1 MEIRLELTAHEQ
13 KILDI
18 VNNHPEILDNPEKRI
33 QIAELYGL
41 SEKTLRNRIAELKKR
56 GAISTGKVDVP
67 DINQGTVL
75 DLDIFSLWAI
85 LRLKKIFIIKR
96 TSAIS
101 VLFLVYSLIATPF
114 YESKISLYPAGTLA
128 ETGSAF
134 NNSLQ
139 GIAESFGLG
148 GISSGQ
154 TFNIPDIINS
164 QRLKK
169 AVVMNQWENEKF
181 SEQKTLIKYWELDKI
196 KWYSIKPIVIKMIP
210 FFSDD
215 SDPEKSQLFKGM
227 EQLGDLITVEESGT
241 GLIKVSVLMEEPQ
254 LAADIANY
262 ISDFVKDFVSYE
274 QGKEAKRNLE
284 FIKNQLINS
293 KDDLE
298 YSEKELTH
306 FKEKFSYTNPS
317 LDEMRGRLER
327 NIESNLQVYIT
338 LRQQYELAKIEE
350 ARDLLMV
357 TILDEAEAPVLK
369 KKPQRKLIVI
379 GGIITGFFL
388 STLWAFFTSVI
399 TLTKKNKHVF

>member
-1 MEIRLELTAHEQ
+1 MELTSHEQ

-18 VNNHPEILDNPEKRI
+18 VSNHPEILDNPKKRT

-56 GAISTGKVDVP
+56 GAISTGKVNVP
-67 DINQGTVL
+67 NINQGTIL
-75 DLDIFSLWAI
+75 DLDIFSLWSI
-85 LRLKKIFIIKR
+85 LQLQKIIIIKR
-96 TSAIS
+96 TLAIS
-101 VLFLVYSLIATPF
+101 ILFLVYSLVATPF

-128 ETGSAF
+128 ETGTAF

-148 GISSGQ
+148 GISGGQ

-169 AVVMNQWENEKF
+169 AVVLNQWESQKF
-181 SEQKTLIKYWELDKI
+181 PEQSTLVKYWELDKT
-196 KWYSIKPIVIKMIP
+196 KWYSIKPIIKKLIP
-210 FFSDD
+210 YFS
-215 SDPEKSQLFKGM
+215 SSSAPERSQLFNGI
-227 EQLGDLITVEESGT
+227 EQFGSLITVDESST
-241 GLIKVSVLMEEPQ
+241 GLIEVSVLMEEPQ

-274 QGKEAKRNLE
+274 QGKEAKRNLK

-298 YSEKELTH
+298 RSEKELTQ

-317 LDEMRGRLER
+317 LDEMRGRLKR

-338 LRQQYELAKIEE
+338 LRQQYELAKIDES
-350 ARDLLMV
+350 RDLLMI

-369 KKPQRKLIVI
+369 KKPRRKIIVI
-379 GGIITGFFL
+379 SGIITGFFF

-399 TLTKKNKHVF
+399 SLTEKNKRES

>member
-1 MEIRLELTAHEQ
+1 MELTSHEQ

-18 VNNHPEILDNPEKRI
+18 VNNHPEILDNPEKRT

-41 SEKTLRNRIAELKKR
+41 TEKTLRNRIAELKKR
-56 GAISTGKVDVP
+56 GVISTEKLDVP
-67 DINQGTVL
+67 NINQGTVL

-101 VLFLVYSLIATPF
+101 ALFLLYSIIATPF
-114 YESKISLYPAGTLA
+114 YESKISLYPAGSLA
-128 ETGSAF
+128 ESGSAF
-134 NNSLQ
+134 NNSIQ

-169 AVVMNQWENEKF
+169 SVVMNQWKNEKF
-181 SEQKTLIKYWELDKI
+181 SEQTTLIKYWELDKI

-210 FFSDD
+210 FYSDD

-227 EQLGDLITVEESGT
+227 EQLSDLITVEESGT

-298 YSEKELTH
+298 YSEKDLTQ

-350 ARDLLMV
+350 ARELLMV
-357 TILDEAEAPVLK
+357 TILDEAEAPVMK
-369 KKPQRKLIVI
+369 KKPQRRLIVI

-388 STLWAFFTSVI
+388 STLWAFFISVI
-399 TLTKKNKHVF
+399 SLAEKKNVK

>member
-1 MEIRLELTAHEQ
+1 MELTSHEQ

-18 VNNHPEILDNPEKRI
+18 VNNHPEILDNPQKRT

-67 DINQGTVL
+67 NVNQGTVL

-134 NNSLQ
+134 NNGLQ

-154 TFNIPDIINS
+154 TFNVPDIINS

-181 SEQKTLIKYWELDKI
+181 SEQTTLIKYWELDKI
-196 KWYSIKPIVIKMIP
+196 KWYSIKPIITKLIP

-215 SDPEKSQLFKGM
+215 RDPEKSQLFKGM
-227 EQLGDLITVEESGT
+227 EQLGDLITVAESGT
-241 GLIKVSVLMEEPQ
+241 GLIEVSVLMEEPQ

-298 YSEKELTH
+298 YSEKELTQ

-317 LDEMRGRLER
+317 LDEIRGRLKR

>member
-1 MEIRLELTAHEQ
+1 MELTSHEQ
-13 KILDI
+13 KILGI
-18 VNNHPEILDNPEKRI
+18 VNNHPEILDNPEKRT

-41 SEKTLRNRIAELKKR
+41 SEKTLRNRIAELKNR

-67 DINQGTVL
+67 NINQGTVL
-75 DLDIFSLWAI
+75 DLDIFSLWAM

-148 GISSGQ
+148 GISTGQ

-181 SEQKTLIKYWELDKI
+181 SEQTTLTKYWELDKI

-241 GLIKVSVLMEEPQ
+241 GLIEVSVLMEEPQ

-298 YSEKELTH
+298 YSEKELTQ

>member
-1 MEIRLELTAHEQ
+1 MELTSHEQ
-13 KILDI
+13 KILGI
-18 VNNHPEILDNPEKRI
+18 VNNHPEILDNPEKRT

-41 SEKTLRNRIAELKKR
+41 SEKTLRNRIAELKNR

-67 DINQGTVL
+67 NINQGTVL

-85 LRLKKIFIIKR
+85 LRSKKIFIIKR

-148 GISSGQ
+148 GISTGQ

-181 SEQKTLIKYWELDKI
+181 SEQTTLTKYWELDKI

-241 GLIKVSVLMEEPQ
+241 GLIEVSVLMEEPQ

-298 YSEKELTH
+298 YSEKELTQ

>member
-1 MEIRLELTAHEQ
+1 MELTSHEQ

-18 VNNHPEILDNPEKRI
+18 VNNHPEILDNPQKRT

-67 DINQGTVL
+67 NVNQGTVL

-134 NNSLQ
+134 NNGLQ

-154 TFNIPDIINS
+154 TFNVPDIINS

-181 SEQKTLIKYWELDKI
+181 SEQTTLIKYWELDKI
-196 KWYSIKPIVIKMIP
+196 KWYSIKPIITKLIP
-210 FFSDD
+210 FFSDGN
-215 SDPEKSQLFKGM
+215 DPEKSQLFKGM
-227 EQLGDLITVEESGT
+227 EQLGDLITVAESGT
-241 GLIKVSVLMEEPQ
+241 GLIEVSVLMEEPQ

-298 YSEKELTH
+298 YSEKELTQ

-317 LDEMRGRLER
+317 LDEIRGRLKR

-399 TLTKKNKHVF
+399 TLTNKNKHVF

>member
-1 MEIRLELTAHEQ
+1 MELTSHEQ

-18 VNNHPEILDNPEKRI
+18 VNNHPEIMNNPEKRT

-56 GAISTGKVDVP
+56 GAISTGKVNVP
-67 DINQGTVL
+67 NMNQGTIL
-75 DLDIFSLWAI
+75 DLDIFSLWSI
-85 LRLKKIFIIKR
+85 LQLQKIIIIKR
-96 TSAIS
+96 TLAIS
-101 VLFLVYSLIATPF
+101 ILFLVYSLVATPF

-128 ETGSAF
+128 ETGTAF

-148 GISSGQ
+148 GISGGQ

-169 AVVMNQWENEKF
+169 AVVLNQWESQKF
-181 SEQKTLIKYWELDKI
+181 PEQSTLVKYWELDKT
-196 KWYSIKPIVIKMIP
+196 KWYSIKPIIKKLIP
-210 FFSDD
+210 YFSSS
-215 SDPEKSQLFKGM
+215 SDPERSQLFNGI
-227 EQLGDLITVEESGT
+227 EQFGSLITVDESST
-241 GLIKVSVLMEEPQ
+241 GLIEVSVLMEEPQ

-274 QGKEAKRNLE
+274 QGKEAKRNLK

-298 YSEKELTH
+298 RSEKELTQ

-338 LRQQYELAKIEE
+338 LRQQYELAKIDES
-350 ARDLLMV
+350 RDLLMI

-369 KKPQRKLIVI
+369 KKPRRKIIVI
-379 GGIITGFFL
+379 SGIITGFFF

-399 TLTKKNKHVF
+399 SLTEKNKRES

>member
-1 MEIRLELTAHEQ
+1 MELTSHEQ
-13 KILDI
+13 KILGI
-18 VNNHPEILDNPEKRI
+18 VNNHPEILDNPEKRT

-56 GAISTGKVDVP
+56 GAINTGKVDAP
-67 DINQGTVL
+67 NINQGTVL

-85 LRLKKIFIIKR
+85 LRSKKIFIIKR

-101 VLFLVYSLIATPF
+101 VLFLAYSLIATPF

-181 SEQKTLIKYWELDKI
+181 SEQTTLTKYWELDKI

-241 GLIKVSVLMEEPQ
+241 GLIEVSVLMEEPQ

-298 YSEKELTH
+298 YSEKELTQ

>member
-1 MEIRLELTAHEQ
+1 MELTSHEQ
-13 KILDI
+13 KILGI
-18 VNNHPEILDNPEKRI
+18 VNNHPEILDNPEKRT

-67 DINQGTVL
+67 NINQGTVL
-75 DLDIFSLWAI
+75 DLDIFSLWAM

-169 AVVMNQWENEKF
+169 AVVMNQWQNEKF
-181 SEQKTLIKYWELDKI
+181 SKQTTLIKYWELDII

-241 GLIKVSVLMEEPQ
+241 GLIEVSVLMEEPQ

-298 YSEKELTH
+298 YSEKELTQ

-399 TLTKKNKHVF
+399 TLTNKNKHVL

>member
-1 MEIRLELTAHEQ
+1 MELTSHEQ

-18 VNNHPEILDNPEKRI
+18 VNNHPEILDNPEKRT

-41 SEKTLRNRIAELKKR
+41 TEKTLRNRIAELKKR
-56 GAISTGKVDVP
+56 GVISTEKLDVP
-67 DINQGTVL
+67 NINQGTVL

-101 VLFLVYSLIATPF
+101 ALFLLYSIIATPF
-114 YESKISLYPAGTLA
+114 YESKISLYPAGSLA
-128 ETGSAF
+128 ESGSAF
-134 NNSLQ
+134 NNSIQ

-169 AVVMNQWENEKF
+169 SVVMNQWKNEKF
-181 SEQKTLIKYWELDKI
+181 SEQTTLIKYWELDKI

-210 FFSDD
+210 FYSDD

-227 EQLGDLITVEESGT
+227 EQLSDLITVEESGT

-298 YSEKELTH
+298 YSEKELTQ

-350 ARDLLMV
+350 ARELLMV
-357 TILDEAEAPVLK
+357 TILDEAEAPVMK
-369 KKPQRKLIVI
+369 KKPQRRLIVI

-388 STLWAFFTSVI
+388 STLWAFFISVI
-399 TLTKKNKHVF
+399 SLAEKKNVK

>member
-1 MEIRLELTAHEQ
+1 MKLTSHEQ

-18 VNNHPEILDNPEKRI
+18 VNTHPEILDNPEKRT
-33 QIAELYGL
+33 QIAALYGL

-67 DINQGTVL
+67 NINQGTVL

-101 VLFLVYSLIATPF
+101 VLFLAYSLIATPF

-181 SEQKTLIKYWELDKI
+181 SEQTTLIKYWELDKI

-241 GLIKVSVLMEEPQ
+241 GLIEVSVLMEEPQ

-298 YSEKELTH
+298 YSEKELTQ

-317 LDEMRGRLER
+317 LDEMRGRLAR

-369 KKPQRKLIVI
+369 KKPQRRLIVI

>member
-1 MEIRLELTAHEQ
+1 MELSQHEQ

-18 VNNHPEILDNPEKRI
+18 VSNHPEILDNPEKRT

-56 GAISTGKVDVP
+56 GAISTGKVNVP
-67 DINQGTVL
+67 NINQGTIL

-85 LRLKKIFIIKR
+85 LRLKKMLIIKR

-101 VLFLVYSLIATPF
+101 VLFLVYSLVATPF

-139 GIAESFGLG
+139 GIAKSFGLG

-154 TFNIPDIINS
+154 TFNIPDIVNS

-169 AVVMNQWENEKF
+169 AVVMNQWKNEKF
-181 SEQKTLIKYWELDKI
+181 SEQTTLVKYWELDII

-210 FFSDD
+210 FFADG

-227 EQLGDLITVEESGT
+227 EQLGDLITVKESGT
-241 GLIKVSVLMEEPQ
+241 GLIEVSVLMEEPQ

-262 ISDFVKDFVSYE
+262 ISDIVKEFISYE
-274 QGKEAKRNLE
+274 QKQEATKNSEFVEEQKLDAKDQLE
-284 FIKNQLINS
+284 I
-293 KDDLE
+293 
-298 YSEKELTH
+298 SEENFVK
-306 FKEKFSYTNPS
+306 FKEKHPQTGTPE
-317 LDEMRGRLER
+317 LMMKEIRLR
-327 NIESNLQVYIT
+327 SAIEENRAVYIT

-399 TLTKKNKHVF
+399 TLTEKNKHEF

>member
-1 MEIRLELTAHEQ
+1 MELTSHEQ

-18 VNNHPEILDNPEKRI
+18 VSNHPEILDNPEKRT

-67 DINQGTVL
+67 NINQGTVL
-75 DLDIFSLWAI
+75 DLDIFSLWAM

-241 GLIKVSVLMEEPQ
+241 GLIEVSVLMEEPQ

-293 KDDLE
+293 KTDLE

-317 LDEMRGRLER
+317 LDEMRGRLAR

-338 LRQQYELAKIEE
+338 LRQQFELAKIEE

-399 TLTKKNKHVF
+399 TLTNKNKHVL

>member
-1 MEIRLELTAHEQ
+1 MELTSHEQ

-18 VNNHPEILDNPEKRI
+18 VNNHPEILDNPEKRT

-67 DINQGTVL
+67 NINQGTVL
-75 DLDIFSLWAI
+75 DLDIFSLWAM

-154 TFNIPDIINS
+154 TFNIPDIVNS

-169 AVVMNQWENEKF
+169 TVVMNQWENQKF
-181 SEQKTLIKYWELDKI
+181 SEQTTLVKYWELDKI

-210 FFSDD
+210 FFADG

-241 GLIKVSVLMEEPQ
+241 GLIEVSVLMEEPQ

-298 YSEKELTH
+298 YSEKELTQ

-369 KKPQRKLIVI
+369 KKPQRKIIVI
-379 GGIITGFFL
+379 SGIITGLFL

-399 TLTKKNKHVF
+399 TLAEKNKHVF

>member
-1 MEIRLELTAHEQ
+1 MELTSHEQ

-18 VNNHPEILDNPEKRI
+18 VSNHPEILDNPEKRT

-241 GLIKVSVLMEEPQ
+241 GLIEVSVLMEEPQ

-298 YSEKELTH
+298 YSEKELTQ

-399 TLTKKNKHVF
+399 TLTNKNKHVL

>member
-1 MEIRLELTAHEQ
+1 MELTSHEQ

-18 VNNHPEILDNPEKRI
+18 VNNHPEILDNPQKRT

-67 DINQGTVL
+67 NVNQGTVL

-134 NNSLQ
+134 NNGLQ

-154 TFNIPDIINS
+154 TFNVPDIINS

-181 SEQKTLIKYWELDKI
+181 SEQTTLIKYWELDKI
-196 KWYSIKPIVIKMIP
+196 KWYSIKPIITKLIP
-210 FFSDD
+210 FFSDG

-227 EQLGDLITVEESGT
+227 EQLGDLITVAESGT
-241 GLIKVSVLMEEPQ
+241 GLIEVSVLMEEPQ

-298 YSEKELTH
+298 YSEKELTQ

-317 LDEMRGRLER
+317 LDEIRGRLKR

-399 TLTKKNKHVF
+399 TLTKNNKHVF

>member
-1 MEIRLELTAHEQ
+1 MELTAHEQ

-18 VNNHPEILDNPEKRI
+18 INNHPKILDNPEKRT

-67 DINQGTVL
+67 NINRGTVL
-75 DLDIFSLWAI
+75 DLDIFSLWAM

-181 SEQKTLIKYWELDKI
+181 SEQTTLIKYWELDII

-210 FFSDD
+210 FFSDG

-241 GLIKVSVLMEEPQ
+241 GLIEVSVLMEEPQ

-298 YSEKELTH
+298 YSEKELTQ

-350 ARDLLMV
+350 ARDLLLV

-369 KKPQRKLIVI
+369 KKPQRRLIVI

-399 TLTKKNKHVF
+399 TFAEKKNNVL

>member
-1 MEIRLELTAHEQ
+1 MGIRMELTSHEQ

-18 VNNHPEILDNPEKRI
+18 VNNHPEILDNPQKRT

-67 DINQGTVL
+67 NVNQGTVL

-134 NNSLQ
+134 NNGLQ

-154 TFNIPDIINS
+154 TFNVPDIINS

-181 SEQKTLIKYWELDKI
+181 SEQTTLIKYWELDKI
-196 KWYSIKPIVIKMIP
+196 KWYSIKPIITKLIP

-215 SDPEKSQLFKGM
+215 RDPEKSQLFKGM
-227 EQLGDLITVEESGT
+227 EQLGDLITVAESGT
-241 GLIKVSVLMEEPQ
+241 GLIEVSVLMEEPQ

-298 YSEKELTH
+298 YSEKELTQ

-317 LDEMRGRLER
+317 LDEIRGRLKR

-399 TLTKKNKHVF
+399 KLTNKNKHVF

>member
-1 MEIRLELTAHEQ
+1 MELSQHEQ

-18 VNNHPEILDNPEKRI
+18 VNNHPEILDNPEKRT

-293 KDDLE
+293 KTDLE

-399 TLTKKNKHVF
+399 TLTNKNKHVF

>member
-1 MEIRLELTAHEQ
+1 MELTSHEQ

-18 VNNHPEILDNPEKRI
+18 VNNHPEVLDNPEKRT

-67 DINQGTVL
+67 NINQGTVL
-75 DLDIFSLWAI
+75 DLDIFSLWAM

-169 AVVMNQWENEKF
+169 AVVMNQWGNQKF
-181 SEQKTLIKYWELDKI
+181 SEQTTLIKYWELDII

-210 FFSDD
+210 FFSDNI
-215 SDPEKSQLFKGM
+215 DPEKSQLFIGM

-241 GLIKVSVLMEEPQ
+241 GLIEVSVLMEEPQ

-262 ISDFVKDFVSYE
+262 ISDFVKDLVSYE

-298 YSEKELTH
+298 YSEKELTQ
-306 FKEKFSYTNPS
+306 FKEKFSYANPS

-399 TLTKKNKHVF
+399 TLTKNNKHVF

>member
-1 MEIRLELTAHEQ
+1 MEIRMKLTAHEQ

-18 VNNHPEILDNPEKRI
+18 VINHPEILDNPEKRI

-56 GAISTGKVDVP
+56 GAISTGKANVP
-67 DINQGTVL
+67 NINQGTIL

-85 LRLKKIFIIKR
+85 LRLKKMLIIKR

-101 VLFLVYSLIATPF
+101 LLFLVYSLVATPF

-128 ETGSAF
+128 ETGSGF

-154 TFNIPDIINS
+154 TFNIPDIVNS

-169 AVVMNQWENEKF
+169 AVVMNQWGNQKF
-181 SEQKTLIKYWELDKI
+181 SEQTTLVKYWELDKI

-210 FFSDD
+210 FFADG
-215 SDPEKSQLFKGM
+215 SDPEKSQLFRGM
-227 EQLGDLITVEESGT
+227 EQLGDLITVKESST
-241 GLIKVSVLMEEPQ
+241 GLIEVSVLMEEPQ

-293 KDDLE
+293 KEDLE
-298 YSEKELTH
+298 YSEKELTQ

-369 KKPQRKLIVI
+369 KKPQRKIIVI
-379 GGIITGFFL
+379 SGIITGLFL

-399 TLTKKNKHVF
+399 TLTEKNKHVF

>member
-1 MEIRLELTAHEQ
+1 MELTSHEQ

-18 VNNHPEILDNPEKRI
+18 VNNHPEILDNPQKRT

-67 DINQGTVL
+67 NVNQGTVL

-134 NNSLQ
+134 NNGLQ

-154 TFNIPDIINS
+154 TFNVPDIINS

-181 SEQKTLIKYWELDKI
+181 SEQTTLIKYWELDKI
-196 KWYSIKPIVIKMIP
+196 KWYSIKPIITKLIP
-210 FFSDD
+210 FFSDGN
-215 SDPEKSQLFKGM
+215 DPEKSQLFKGM
-227 EQLGDLITVEESGT
+227 EQLGDLITVAESGT
-241 GLIKVSVLMEEPQ
+241 GLIEVSVLMEEPQ

-298 YSEKELTH
+298 YSEKELTQ

-317 LDEMRGRLER
+317 LDEIRGRLKR